1 MALREVERTYKHK
14 FGYSLGYTHTNFE
27 FNDGNESEELA
38 DTFQLGFHNNYRFLN
53 DYKVKTDVTGRIS
66 LYNIDRNID
75 WKDGNK
81 KSELNGHY
89 ETYSITVDNKLQ
101 REYEINRSNSIIPY
115 AGLKLGYL
123 NRPTFTERGTESLT
137 VKGTDLWEVQPNVG
151 IEFKT
156 STKELNSAGLKLKA
170 SADVSYGY
178 ELVDSNTE
186 KTKLRVAEDKY
197 HNLATPKNTDGT
209 LKTKAVIGAEIE
221 DRYGVFLTGEY
232 LTGNS
237 SKNDYKLGITLK
249 AVF

>member
-1 MALREVERTYKHK
+1 M
-14 FGYSLGYTHTNFE
+14 
-27 FNDGNESEELA
+27 
-38 DTFQLGFHNNYRFLN
+38 
-53 DYKVKTDVTGRIS
+53 
-66 LYNIDRNID
+66 
-75 WKDGNK
+75 
-81 KSELNGHY
+81 
-89 ETYSITVDNKLQ
+89 
-101 REYEINRSNSIIPY
+101 
-115 AGLKLGYL
+115 KLGYL

-137 VKGTDLWEVQPNVG
+137 VKGSEAWEVQPNLG

-186 KTKLRVAEDKY
+186 KAKLRVAEDHY
-197 HNLATPKNTDGT
+197 HDLATPKNSDGT

-237 SKNDYKLGITLK
+237 AKNDYKVGITLK